1 MSLTLCVQ
9 LWAVPGNEGLLATY
23 EDEVLSLLG
32 DHGARLLQRVRSVE
46 RGDGPYE
53 VQIIELP
60 DEAALEAYLADPR
73 RLAAAPLRDR
83 SVARTQITRV
93 TQI

>member
-1 MSLTLCVQ
+1 MLCVR

-32 DHGARLLQRVRSVE
+32 DHGGRLVQRVRSVE
-46 RGDGPYE
+46 RGEGPYE
-53 VQIIELP
+53 IQLVELP

-73 RLAAAPLRDR
+73 RLAAAPIRDR
-83 SVARTQITRV
+83 SVARTEVTRV
-93 TQI
+93 TQV